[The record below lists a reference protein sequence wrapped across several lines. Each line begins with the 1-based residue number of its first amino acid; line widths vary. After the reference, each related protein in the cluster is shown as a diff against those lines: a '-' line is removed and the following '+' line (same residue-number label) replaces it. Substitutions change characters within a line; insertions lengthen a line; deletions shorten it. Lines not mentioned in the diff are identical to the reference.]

1 MKLNHVPES
10 ALQQEPAKWI
20 ERFAR
25 FGYAAKGIVYI
36 LVGILAFQAAFHWGG
51 KVTNSQGALQTVA
64 TQPFGRILLFL
75 VALGLIGYVVW
86 QVVQTI
92 WDPEHNDRGA
102 GAIARRF
109 SYVISGLIYA
119 SLTWFALRVSLGNP
133 ASSGG
138 GSSQQAATLLSKPFG
153 QWLLGLIGVAIISY
167 GFYCF
172 YRAFT
177 RQFQRRLKLDQ
188 MSQTTQKWVTRISRF
203 GLFAKGIVALVIGY
217 FVILAARAADPNQ
230 IRDTEGALQ
239 AIQQQPLGAYLMGI
253 TALGL
258 IAYGVFMETQARY
271 RKISP

>member
-1 MKLNHVPES
+1 MKLDHSPES
-10 ALQQEPAKWI
+10 TLNQEPAKWI
-20 ERFAR
+20 ERLAR

-36 LVGILAFQAAFHWGG
+36 LVGILAFQAAFNWGG
-51 KVTNSQGALQTVA
+51 QVTDSQGALQTVA
-64 TQPFGRILLFL
+64 NQPFGRILLFL
-75 VALGLIGYVVW
+75 VAIGLIGYVVW
-86 QVVQTI
+86 QGVQSI
-92 WDPEHNDRGA
+92 WDPEHNDRGW
-102 GAIARRF
+102 GAIARRI

-119 SLTWFALRVSLGNP
+119 GLAWFALRVSLGNA

-138 GSSQQAATLLSKPFG
+138 GSDQQAATLLSQPFG
-153 QWLLGLIGVAIISY
+153 QWLLGLVGVAIVCY

-177 RQFQRRLKLDQ
+177 RQFQRRLKLNQ
-188 MSQTTQKWVTRISRF
+188 MSQKTQKWVTQVSRF

-217 FVILAARAADPNQ
+217 FVIVAARASDPNQ
-230 IRDTEGALQ
+230 VRDTEGALQ
-239 AIQQQPLGAYLMGI
+239 AIQQQPLGGLLMGI